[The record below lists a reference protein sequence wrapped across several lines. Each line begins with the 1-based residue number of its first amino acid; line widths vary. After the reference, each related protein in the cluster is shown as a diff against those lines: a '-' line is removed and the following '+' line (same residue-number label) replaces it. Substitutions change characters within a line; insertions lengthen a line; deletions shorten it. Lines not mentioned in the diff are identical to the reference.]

1 VAEALVPCD
10 SYAGYLKFLTLI
22 LFVYVAAA
30 FQDDEK
36 NKQPNKKEKE
46 RQRERNVLKLMH
58 IQKVPPRA
66 GVSSRVKRSLNHG

>member
-30 FQDDEK
+30 FQDDRKTNSPTKKRK
-36 NKQPNKKEKE
+36 NGNAK
-46 RQRERNVLKLMH
+46 
-58 IQKVPPRA
+58 
-66 GVSSRVKRSLNHG
+66 GTY